1 MAFADSV
8 ASYPDRGP
16 YGRSEFRGNTSGYLI
31 KDLIETYHPTFVYD
45 PMHGSG
51 TTGDVCRH
59 LKIPYRSTDIREGG
73 DVLQPKVRKD
83 VEAQLPVSGVDLIFW
98 HPPYWNM
105 IGYCDD
111 FNDLS
116 QAPSYESFLARCEDI
131 LKWLGTLLSADGRIA
146 LLLADLRKRNSKRT
160 YFLTDDITA
169 EPRLVRCKLEKQFR
183 IIKIQHKTLSD
194 GDVGLEIP
202 MVHEYLTIMGRRS
215 VTNA

>member
-8 ASYPDRGP
+8 ASYPERGP
-16 YGRSEFRGNTSGYLI
+16 YGRAEFRGNTSGYLI

-51 TTGDVCRH
+51 TTGDVCKH
-59 LKIPYRSTDIREGG
+59 LQIPYFATDIRNG
-73 DVLQPKVRKD
+73 DDVTLDAVRRKVR
-83 VEAQLPVSGVDLIFW
+83 AALPADGVDLIFW

-116 QAPSYESFLARCEDI
+116 QAPTYTSFLARCEGI
-131 LKWLGTLLSADGRIA
+131 LRWLGTLLSEHGRIA
-146 LLLADLRKRNSKRT
+146 LLLADLRRRKSTKT
-160 YFLTDDITA
+160 YFLTDDITR
-169 EPRLVRCKLEKQFR
+169 EDRLARCALEKEFR
-183 IIKIQHKTLSD
+183 IIKVQHNTKSS

-202 MVHEYLTIMGRRS
+202 LVHEYLTIMCRRS
-215 VTNA
+215 DD